1 MVNSKLD
8 DEHLRKVSL
17 SISREAAEL
26 LRELSEKGRA
36 KERVEGR
43 GEAIAADII
52 SEEHILSRLRE
63 EGFSGRVIAEESG
76 ITDMGEDDLVVIIDP
91 LDGSK
96 NYARSIRWCSVSI
109 AFADRSK
116 NDMSSF
122 IAGSVYPVFWDEP
135 ISFSISK
142 GVFIGDK
149 RVTKEDV
156 LSSLEK
162 RENERYFAIYM
173 DEEGAIEEVSKV
185 YRIFSSIGNKLSLRS
200 LGSAALELAYVSI
213 GRIDAFVDAR
223 SRLRIVDAAAG
234 AGMVIAQGGSVLDLN
249 GNSPRINFDGM
260 YKFRNLVSFLDERF
274 KKLFFGRGA
283 S

>member
-1 MVNSKLD
+1 
-8 DEHLRKVSL
+8 
-17 SISREAAEL
+17 
-26 LRELSEKGRA
+26 
-36 KERVEGR
+36 
-43 GEAIAADII
+43 
-52 SEEHILSRLRE
+52 
-63 EGFSGRVIAEESG
+63 
-76 ITDMGEDDLVVIIDP
+76 
-91 LDGSK
+91 
-96 NYARSIRWCSVSI
+96 
-109 AFADRSK
+109 
-116 NDMSSF
+116 
-122 IAGSVYPVFWDEP
+122 
-135 ISFSISK
+135 
-142 GVFIGDK
+142 
-149 RVTKEDV
+149 
-156 LSSLEK
+156 
-162 RENERYFAIYM
+162 